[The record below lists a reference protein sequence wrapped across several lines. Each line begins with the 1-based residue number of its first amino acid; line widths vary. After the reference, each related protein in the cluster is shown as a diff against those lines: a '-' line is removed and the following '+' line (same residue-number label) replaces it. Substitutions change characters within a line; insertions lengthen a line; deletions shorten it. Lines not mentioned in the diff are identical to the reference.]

1 MIKFGRSGSID
12 RLRRLAEHIAEL
24 ARKDE
29 ERIKRELE
37 VAEQRLHGA
46 RELHQVCSDF
56 VSALNSLLPRAIV
69 ELSPAEFTAGTFH
82 DAGENLYQINI
93 TGRLIQIEFRATDTV
108 FSTEKY
114 RVPYILEGEIRCF
127 DQDALDRAVIPVDSL
142 FYCVER
148 GAQSW
153 VVFDPRTHHATDF
166 DRDLLITSM
175 ERFV

>member
-1 MIKFGRSGSID
+1 MIKFGRSGSTD
-12 RLRRLAEHIAEL
+12 RLKRLAEHIAEL

-37 VAEQRLHGA
+37 VAGQRLNGA
-46 RELHQVCSDF
+46 RELHQVCADF

-69 ELSPAEFTAGTFH
+69 ELAPAEFTAGTFH
-82 DAGENLYQINI
+82 DAGENLYQINV

-142 FYCVER
+142 FYCVES
-148 GAQSW
+148 GSPSW
-153 VVFDPRTHHATDF
+153 VVFAPRTHHATDF
-166 DRDLLITSM
+166 DRDFLITSM